1 MKAFLDRNGIP
12 SPQPRRRDT
21 LLTAVREN
29 YETVAK
35 NLGQSASYPGDW
47 LYQHWTESE
56 LKEYLDERGFPVP
69 QPTTRDKLIAS
80 VRRNARLASLKEEGI
95 RAQASSSA
103 AAAQSSLTDAL
114 FDAWSDSDFK
124 KFFDEHNIKVPQG
137 SKHNELVALARKHRS
152 LLVEPS
158 ASATSAFGAATSQAG
173 NEYARATDDAQL
185 KKEDAFNTA
194 IKSWSDSRLKGFLD
208 SRGVPVPQG
217 GKRDELLA
225 KVRLNQHKA
234 ANAYSAWTFD
244 TWTTENLRY
253 VFSLSIMYHV
263 SFTDVFLAGNI

>member
-1 MKAFLDRNGIP
+1 MKSFLDRHGIP

-21 LLTAVREN
+21 LLTTAREN

-35 NLGQSASYPGDW
+35 KLGETASYPGDW

-56 LKEYLDERGFPVP
+56 LKEYLDARGLPAP
-69 QPTTRDKLIAS
+69 QPTTRDRLIAS

-95 RAQASSSA
+95 HAQASSSA

-114 FDAWSDSDFK
+114 FNAWSDSDFK

-152 LLVEPS
+152 LLVEPT
-158 ASATSAFGAATSQAG
+158 ASAASVYGAATSKAG

-185 KKEDAFNTA
+185 KKEDAFNDV
-194 IKSWSDSRLKGFLD
+194 IKSWSESRLKGFLD
-208 SRGVPVPQG
+208 ARGVPVPQG

-225 KVRLNQHKA
+225 KVRLHQHKA
-234 ANAYSAWTFD
+234 ANDYSAWTFD
-244 TWTTENLRY
+244 TWTTDNLRY
-253 VFSLSIMYHV
+253 VSSL
-263 SFTDVFLAGNI
+263 